1 MLNKPCDALHRG
13 KKTWL
18 EWALAGFA
26 EHHLHF
32 DVCVSWYVGVKRS
45 PRKKCAKCISSG
57 NFPRCCSS
65 KLLKVVE
72 LFTFNND
79 GVELSSSVN

>member
-1 MLNKPCDALHRG
+1 MLNKPFDALHRG

-18 EWALAGFA
+18 EWAQAGFA

-32 DVCVSWYVGVKRS
+32 DVRVSWYVGVKRS

-57 NFPRCCSS
+57 
-65 KLLKVVE
+65 
-72 LFTFNND
+72 
-79 GVELSSSVN
+79 